1 MRLCLFLVGVCA
13 GAGASCNKLHGAS
26 CNINKFINFVE
37 SVRPEKAIYGCW
49 MLYRRCASNWY
60 LQAFYYLHRKFKIK
74 SKRESWSWSYFK
86 FASGHIKHSQTSHR
100 STAEIVNIAKPA
112 RWGLLA
118 VVDEELEK
126 VVITIYSSTETDI
139 EDNELG
145 YAYSSGETTE
155 TSSETEACLQLG
167 LRMHTVPNIEI

>member
-112 RWGLLA
+112 RWGLFDFRFSFFDIRTESENPIL
-118 VVDEELEK
+118 
-126 VVITIYSSTETDI
+126 TIALCRKILFWYSKSYFDRI
-139 EDNELG
+139 FRLSSNVKIG
-145 YAYSSGETTE
+145 YWMSK
-155 TSSETEACLQLG
+155 
-167 LRMHTVPNIEI
+167 